1 MLLRPGPV
9 PKRKKAHYTGER
21 ATRPAQGTPKLYSN
35 CSQLTGKCTD
45 GHVQQKARQRNVY
58 ESGRTQ
64 AGPLQTL
71 ELAWALMW
79 HQKANTTKSLTGEL
93 SAPELR
99 LDIGNKGSQG
109 IKIVPSQL
117 LYLIACRNFRRLSF
131 LHLQFSLGKKKM
143 MTSRNPPDAAK
154 ARLALSLCK
163 FDTILSGVIIFLRTP
178 Q

>member
-9 PKRKKAHYTGER
+9 PKRKKHTILVRER
-21 ATRPAQGTPKLYSN
+21 LARR
-35 CSQLTGKCTD
+35 
-45 GHVQQKARQRNVY
+45 KARPSFIQIARNSQGNARMDTFSKNRDKRNVY
-58 ESGRTQ
+58 ESGCIQ

-117 LYLIACRNFRRLSF
+117 FYLIACRNFRRLSF
-131 LHLQFSLGKKKM
+131 LHLQLSLGKKKM
-143 MTSRNPPDAAK
+143 MTLRNPLDAAK
-154 ARLALSLCK
+154 VRLAQSLYK
-163 FDTILSGVIIFLRTP
+163 FDTILSGVIIFLRTT